1 MAPSDIITVPRISA
15 MKAKGEK
22 ITCLTA
28 YDWLTAGLLDAAGID
43 IILVGDS
50 GAMVFAGHETTL
62 PITMEQMLY
71 HTAAVSR
78 GVRRGLVIADM
89 PFMSYQVSGDQ
100 ALENAG
106 RFLKESG
113 AAGVKLE
120 GGRQV
125 ADSVR
130 RIVSAGIPVMGHL
143 GLTPQSIR
151 SFGNYRVRGE
161 ARDEAGAIREDARIL
176 EEAGAFAV
184 VLEKI
189 PAGLAAEITQSLS
202 IPTIGIG
209 AGPHCDGQVIVTPD
223 MLGLFESFRPKFVR
237 RYAEL
242 AETIRSAASRFA
254 DDVKNGR
261 FPSDEESFK

>member
-1 MAPSDIITVPRISA
+1 MPPSETVTVPRLA
-15 MKAKGEK
+15 VMKERGEK

-28 YDWLTAGLLDAAGID
+28 YDWLLAGILDAAGID
-43 IILVGDS
+43 IVLVGDS

-62 PITMEQMLY
+62 PVTMDQMLY

-78 GVRRGLVIADM
+78 GVRRALVIGDM
-89 PFMSYQVSGDQ
+89 PFLSYQAS
-100 ALENAG
+100 AEEAIRNAG
-106 RFLKESG
+106 RFLKEGG

-120 GGRQV
+120 GGEAV
-125 ADSVR
+125 AETVR
-130 RIVSAGIPVMGHL
+130 RIVDAGIPVMGHL

-161 ARDEAGAIREDARIL
+161 SEAEAGAIRKDARIL
-176 EEAGAFAV
+176 EEAGAFAI
-184 VLEKI
+184 VLEKM
-189 PAGLAAEITQSLS
+189 PAGLSAEITKSLS

-209 AGPHCDGQVIVTPD
+209 AGPHCDGQVLVTPD

-242 AETIRSAASRFA
+242 AETIRSAAGRFA
-254 DDVKNGR
+254 ADVKSGTY
-261 FPSDEESFK
+261 PSREESF

>member
-1 MAPSDIITVPRISA
+1 MAPTDVITVPRIAA

-50 GAMVFAGHETTL
+50 GAMVFAGHQTTL
-62 PITMEQMLY
+62 PITLEQMLY
-71 HTAAVSR
+71 HTTAVSR

-89 PFMSYQVSGDQ
+89 PFLSYQVSPDR
-100 ALENAG
+100 AIENAG
-106 RFLKESG
+106 LFLKEGG

-120 GGRQV
+120 GGE
-125 ADSVR
+125 AIAETVR
-130 RIVSAGIPVMGHL
+130 RIVAAGIPVMGHL
-143 GLTPQSIR
+143 GLTPQSIC

-161 ARDEAGAIREDARIL
+161 AQDEAGAIRKDARIL

-189 PAGLAAEITQSLS
+189 PAALAAEVTQSLS

-223 MLGLFESFRPKFVR
+223 MLGLFESFKPKFVR

-254 DDVKNGR
+254 DDVKSGR
-261 FPSDEESFK
+261 FPSDAESF

>member
-1 MAPSDIITVPRISA
+1 MAPSDVITVPRIA
-15 MKAKGEK
+15 GMKAKGEK

-28 YDWLTAGLLDAAGID
+28 YDWLTAGLLDSAGID

-62 PITMEQMLY
+62 PVTMEQMLY
-71 HTAAVSR
+71 HTTAVAR

-89 PFMSYQVSGDQ
+89 PFLSYQVSADR

-106 RFLKESG
+106 RFLKEGG
-113 AAGVKLE
+113 AAAVKLE
-120 GGRQV
+120 GGEPV
-125 ADSVR
+125 ADTIR

-151 SFGNYRVRGE
+151 AFGNYRVRGE
-161 ARDEAGAIREDARIL
+161 AQDEAGAIRKDARIL
-176 EEAGAFAV
+176 EQAGVFAV

-189 PAGLAAEITQSLS
+189 PAGLAAEITESLS

-261 FPSDEESFK
+261 FPSDEESFR

>member
-28 YDWLTAGLLDAAGID
+28 YDWLTAGLLDSAGID

-89 PFMSYQVSGDQ
+89 PFLSYQVSADR

-120 GGRQV
+120 GGRLV
-125 ADSVR
+125 ADTIR

-161 ARDEAGAIREDARIL
+161 AQDEADAIREDARIL
-176 EEAGAFAV
+176 EEAGVFAV

-189 PAGLAAEITQSLS
+189 PAGLAAGITKSLS